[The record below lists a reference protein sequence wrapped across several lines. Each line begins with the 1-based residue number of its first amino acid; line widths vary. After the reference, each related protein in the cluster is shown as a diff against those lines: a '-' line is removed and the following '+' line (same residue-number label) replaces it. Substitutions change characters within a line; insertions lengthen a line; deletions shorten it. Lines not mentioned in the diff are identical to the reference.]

1 MANHATLKEPLGRK
15 RYIKR
20 YLKQFPWLVVV
31 KRAIYGALSSDP
43 LKLYALCLLA
53 IKAMNFIPITRMSFF
68 RRLAFDTAAPGT
80 VLIAGKNE
88 RFVVLASDNIIGRR
102 VYVDNEPYD
111 FDKMQTVLRILG
123 GRPRTLLVDVGAN
136 IGTICIPAVKRGLF
150 QRAIAIEP
158 EPRNFALLLA
168 NVHINWLADK
178 ISPQNFALGAT
189 DGDQVVFELSGS
201 NSGDHRV
208 RTTDSPGTY
217 GEAERSTITV
227 RSESFDAV
235 AKDID
240 PNETV
245 IWLDTQGFEGHILS
259 GAKSALRSRTP
270 IVLEFWPY
278 GLDRSNGYPLLKDAL
293 IQNGYSQFYDLEG
306 IIKPLPLTSDSLD
319 GLRRRIGDTGD
330 FTDIL
335 VV

>member
-1 MANHATLKEPLGRK
+1 
-15 RYIKR
+15 
-20 YLKQFPWLVVV
+20 
-31 KRAIYGALSSDP
+31 
-43 LKLYALCLLA
+43 
-53 IKAMNFIPITRMSFF
+53 MSFF
-68 RRLAFDTAAPGT
+68 RKMAFDTAAPGT

-88 RFVVLASDNIIGRR
+88 RFVVSTSDKIIGRR
-102 VYVDNEPYD
+102 IYVDNEPYD

-123 GRPRTLLVDVGAN
+123 NDRPRTLLVDVGAN

-168 NVHINWLADK
+168 NIHINWLADK
-178 ISPQNFALGAT
+178 ITPQNFALGAK

-201 NSGDHRV
+201 NFGDHRV
-208 RTTDSPGTY
+208 RTTTDSPSLQ

-259 GAKSALRSRTP
+259 GAKNALRSRTP
-270 IVLEFWPY
+270 ICLEFWPY
-278 GLDRSNGYPLLKDAL
+278 GLDRSNCYPLLKDAL
-293 IQNGYSQFYDLEG
+293 IQNDYSQFYDLPGG
-306 IIKPLPLTSDSLD
+306 IIKPVPLTSDSLD